1 MTTSGL
7 TGCLCRAAWGSS
19 PLARGLPATAR
30 HQVAP
35 RGIIPARAGFTAPSP
50 WSTAR
55 AEDHPRSRG
64 VYGRTPLY
72 PGPGRG
78 SSPLARGL
86 PVSLRRPLNTAGI
99 IPARAGFTPKHIA
112 GRAPHMDHP
121 RSRGVYNIS
130 DDDPAGEGGSSP
142 LARGLRRAAARV
154 PVVPGII
161 PARAGFTARP
171 SAGVARNRDHPRSRG
186 VYSSGTCGRTAARGS
201 SPLARGLRRGRSPR
215 PRWPGIIPA
224 RAGFTPPPAWPRRG
238 RPDHPRSRGV
248 YARLR
253 EELAAEIG
261 SSPLARGLHQTEPS
275 QNLCVR
281 IIPARAGFTLSPPT
295 TSPTPAGSSPL
306 ARGLRRPGRRRSSDA
321 PDHPRSRGVYATR
334 SMGGAISR
342 GSSPLAR
349 GLRPAPR
356 ARGPARWIIPARAG
370 FTDRTRRGPL
380 ICRDHPRSRGVYA
393 A

>member
-1 MTTSGL
+1 MGGSSPLARGLLGHALGVEPADGIIPARAGFTHSACGPQRTRRDHPRSRGVYGL

-35 RGIIPARAGFTAPSP
+35 R
-50 WSTAR
+50 
-55 AEDHPRSRG
+55 
-64 VYGRTPLY
+64 
-72 PGPGRG
+72 
-78 SSPLARGL
+78 
-86 PVSLRRPLNTAGI
+86 GI

-224 RAGFTPPPAWPRRG
+224 RAGFTPDSYSLLSWAE
-238 RPDHPRSRGV
+238 DHPRSRGV
-248 YARLR
+248 YMVTFARVR
-253 EELAAEIG
+253 PGSG
-261 SSPLARGLHQTEPS
+261 SSPLARGLRLRRRGPVGA
-275 QNLCVR
+275 VR
-281 IIPARAGFTLSPPT
+281 IIPARAGFTL
-295 TSPTPAGSSPL
+295 G
-306 ARGLRRPGRRRSSDA
+306 
-321 PDHPRSRGVYATR
+321 
-334 SMGGAISR
+334 
-342 GSSPLAR
+342 
-349 GLRPAPR
+349 
-356 ARGPARWIIPARAG
+356 
-370 FTDRTRRGPL
+370 
-380 ICRDHPRSRGVYA
+380 
-393 A
+393 